1 MKIAVNYLV
10 TILPIFFPIHNV
22 YVVVLLKYVS
32 TLGIMSFRYSNIEF
46 PFPVLSL
53 GDK

>member
-10 TILPIFFPIHNV
+10 TILPFFFPNHNA
-22 YVVVLLKYVS
+22 YVIVLLKYVS
-32 TLGIMSFRYSNIEF
+32 TLGILSFIYSKIEF

-53 GDK
+53 GVK